1 MPSDDAIDGDVFGD
15 DDDDDDDGG
24 RGALKW
30 GTCKG
35 LTERV
40 HAPLFLPNSP
50 HFAKIYIFKYWIRSC
65 LDTVRLYQIICNR
78 LVACRE
84 KSTAATI

>member
-15 DDDDDDDGG
+15 DDGG
-24 RGALKW
+24 GQSALNW

-35 LTERV
+35 LTVRV
-40 HAPLFLPNSP
+40 HAPLFLPHSPPP

-65 LDTVRLYQIICNR
+65 LDTFKLYQIIRNR
-78 LVACRE
+78 LVA
-84 KSTAATI
+84 SIALQP